1 MNPPQSNDIAAL
13 VRRNAVSA
21 AIGAACLIYFG
32 FYVSAVPNVTSLFS
46 FGDAL
51 FVYTLRI
58 GGVAMISIALGCLTG
73 RIVFLLLDA
82 LASVPIGS
90 GLIVSAVLMMAGG
103 GGFSINFLLYVV
115 FGGMFIS
122 AGLRNGR
129 FYAEW
134 KTRAPRPDSFVK
146 TKAVG
151 VAAVP
156 PQPLA
161 NNDDPA
167 PFFSQ
172 PERVSS
178 EANAQQSEVGRD
190 PVTQIDPDESIPDR
204 DASDSGGFLASFADD
219 GPPPKP

>member
-13 VRRNAVSA
+13 VRRNTVSA
-21 AIGAACLIYFG
+21 FIGAACLIYFG
-32 FYVSAVPNVTSLFS
+32 FYRSAVPNVTSLFT

-58 GGVAMISIALGCLTG
+58 GGVAMISIAVGCLTG

-82 LASVPIGS
+82 LASIPIGS
-90 GLIVSAVLMMAGG
+90 GLIVSAVLMMAGSG
-103 GGFSINFLLYVV
+103 DVSFDFLLYIV

-129 FYAEW
+129 SYAEW
-134 KTRAPRPDSFVK
+134 KVRVPRRDPFVK
-146 TKAVG
+146 TKAAS

-156 PQPLA
+156 KQPLA

-167 PFFSQ
+167 PSSFQ
-172 PERVSS
+172 AQRVSS
-178 EANAQQSEVGRD
+178 ELSARPTDVDRD
-190 PVTQIDPDESIPDR
+190 PVTQFDSDESVPDG
-204 DASDSGGFLASFADD
+204 DPPDSDGYLASFADD